1 MTTKSTRHERAP
13 NENTFKTQIVE
24 NFNETECKTCYR
36 RLRRV
41 IDAFFES
48 FKWLCL
54 EREREKKRCVRA
66 SVCFDSEAKQESIQN
81 ALRIPKIASLIVFA
95 MKYQFQFHAI
105 IFFSGKLSGNQY
117 QYWKRQKKNETHKD
131 RISLSCT
138 MNFQRSFEMKSNLFT
153 MPMSRSCS

>member
-1 MTTKSTRHERAP
+1 MTTKSTRHERAA

-54 EREREKKRCVRA
+54 EREREKTMCA
-66 SVCFDSEAKQESIQN
+66 SVSVFRFGSETRIDTECTSHTQN
-81 ALRIPKIASLIVFA
+81 SVSYRFRNEIPISVSCYYFLCWQIERKPISMLE
-95 MKYQFQFHAI
+95 
-105 IFFSGKLSGNQY
+105 
-117 QYWKRQKKNETHKD
+117 RQKK
-131 RISLSCT
+131 
-138 MNFQRSFEMKSNLFT
+138 MKLIKIEFHYHVQ
-153 MPMSRSCS
+153 